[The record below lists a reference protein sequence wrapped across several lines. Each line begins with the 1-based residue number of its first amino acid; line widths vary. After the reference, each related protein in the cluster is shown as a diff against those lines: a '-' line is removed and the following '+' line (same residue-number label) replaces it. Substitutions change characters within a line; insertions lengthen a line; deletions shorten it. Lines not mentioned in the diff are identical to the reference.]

1 MSTNIIKTFFH
12 MKLNLKLYHWQTT
25 SYSRHIA
32 SDTLLTNLLLNI
44 DRFVETYIGRYE
56 RPDFRQEDFQVTV
69 TEFNDKTIISL
80 LNFYSNFLKND
91 LPKDLKNKDTDLLNI
106 RDDML
111 ADINKTLYLFTLN

>member
-1 MSTNIIKTFFH
+1 MN
-12 MKLNLKLYHWQTT
+12 LNLKLYHWQTT
-25 SYSRHIA
+25 NYARHIA

-56 RPDFRQEDFQVTV
+56 RPNFEQKDFQITV
-69 TEFNDKTIISL
+69 SEFNDKTVTSL

-91 LPKDLKNKDTDLLNI
+91 VQKHLGKDDTDLLNI

-111 ADINKTLYLFTLN
+111 ADINKTLYLFTLQ

>member
-1 MSTNIIKTFFH
+1 

-25 SYSRHIA
+25 TYSRHIA

-56 RPDFRQEDFQVTV
+56 RPNFSQEDFQVTV
-69 TEFNDKTIISL
+69 TEFNDKTIVSL
-80 LNFYSNFLKND
+80 LNFYVNFLKND

-111 ADINKTLYLFTLN
+111 ADINKTLYLFTLQ